1 MASACSVDVRI
12 SPSRGR
18 GGGGFRRGGCGRT
31 DFGDVPVADVL
42 RAAVMAARMV
52 ARLTGSLPVRPLMC
66 TVFEVRVSSRPC
78 HFLARSAADRYQ
90 G

>member
-1 MASACSVDVRI
+1 MASGCSVDVRI

-18 GGGGFRRGGCGRT
+18 GGGGFRRGRCGRA

-42 RAAVMAARMV
+42 RAAVMV
-52 ARLTGSLPVRPLMC
+52 TRLTGSLPVRPLMC

-78 HFLARSAADRYQ
+78 HFLARCAADRYE